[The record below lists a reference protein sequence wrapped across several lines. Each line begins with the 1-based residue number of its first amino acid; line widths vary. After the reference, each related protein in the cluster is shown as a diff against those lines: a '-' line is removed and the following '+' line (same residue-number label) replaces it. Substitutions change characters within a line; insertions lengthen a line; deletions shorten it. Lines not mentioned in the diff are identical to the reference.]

1 MSTED
6 FNGKPIGY
14 KIIYHQV
21 SPDSNFNPV
30 IVNYTFVTV
39 NYTRNFT
46 ELANLTAFTEYI
58 INVSAVS
65 SGGEG
70 PGNSTTAR
78 TDDAGKIA

>member
-1 MSTED
+1 MLKQD

-14 KIIYHQV
+14 RISYHPV
-21 SPDSNFNPV
+21 KPVRYFNPV

-39 NYTRNFT
+39 NYTTNFT
-46 ELANLTAFTEYI
+46 ELTYLTAFTEYI

-70 PGNSTTAR
+70 PGNTTTAR

>member
-21 SPDSNFNPV
+21 NPDSNFNPV

-39 NYTRNFT
+39 NYTTNFT
-46 ELANLTAFTEYI
+46 ELTYLTAFTEYI
-58 INVSAVS
+58 VNVSAVS

-70 PGNSTTAR
+70 PGNTTTAR